1 MLNSFA
7 RGFVV
12 EGILT
17 EFIVMLP
24 HDTNVLDALLLAL
37 ALKRIVAVLE
47 RQTGNRVDHRA
58 S

>member
-24 HDTNVLDALLLAL
+24 HYTNVLDALLLAL